1 MNEFLVPS
9 LCGRTYLY
17 GRNAAASV
25 SSRIVTALTM
35 HIRPGILADALQEA
49 AVRFPQIAVGLSV
62 CDERYVFTTPEAK
75 VPVFDALEQMPEDFS
90 DSRLNGYLFRVSF
103 HHKTILFDF
112 HRSIADEFG
121 MISFVKAVLL
131 RYLEL
136 SGFPVRTD
144 GSVKLMSSEY
154 FKAEGDDPMV
164 RMDDVNASRPV
175 WYMDAKAVVPEPVT
189 VSMEQVVQVRI
200 PLHKLKRDYSEL
212 GNVPVTYIAPFFS
225 HAVHE
230 MIAGEMEVGEY
241 VVASVQVNLRPY
253 YPSASLRPYH
263 TPIFLAYN
271 RNLTDYPYG
280 TVLMS
285 QKKLLEAQL
294 KNDTLAY
301 SAQRKIADIEKAYD
315 VKGPMEE
322 VDRNFDAVNET
333 MRKRST
339 YDICRI
345 GNVILPDSMQR
356 LVTEFYPVIPS
367 GNRLFSVTVETFR
380 GELCITVSG
389 KRNTG
394 SVCGRLVELLQENDI
409 EAYVADGYE
418 YTPLSFKK

>member
-1 MNEFLVPS
+1 MKEYLVPP

-17 GRNAAASV
+17 GSQADASV

-35 HIRPGILADALQEA
+35 HIRPAVLETALQEA
-49 AVRFPQIAVGLSV
+49 AVRFPQIAVGLAVS
-62 CDERYVFTTPEAK
+62 DERYIFTSPGSE
-75 VPVFDALEQMPEDFS
+75 VPVFDALDQMPDDFS
-90 DSRLNGYLFRVSF
+90 DARLNGYLFRVSY
-103 HHKTILFDF
+103 HHKTLFFDF

-175 WYMDAKAVVPEPVT
+175 WYMDAKAAVPEPVA
-189 VSMEQVVQVRI
+189 VPGEQVVQVRV
-200 PLHKLKRDYSEL
+200 PLNKLKRDYSEL
-212 GNVPVTYIAPFFS
+212 GNIPVTYIAPFFS

-230 MIAGEMEVGEY
+230 MIAGEMEAGEY

-271 RNLTDYPYG
+271 RNLADYPYG

-301 SAQRKIADIEKAYD
+301 SAQCKIADIEKAYD
-315 VKGPMEE
+315 VTGPIAEI
-322 VDRNFDAVNET
+322 DRNFDVVNET

-345 GNVILPDSMQR
+345 GNVILPDCMQR

-380 GELCITVSG
+380 GELCVTVSG
-389 KRNTG
+389 KRNTE